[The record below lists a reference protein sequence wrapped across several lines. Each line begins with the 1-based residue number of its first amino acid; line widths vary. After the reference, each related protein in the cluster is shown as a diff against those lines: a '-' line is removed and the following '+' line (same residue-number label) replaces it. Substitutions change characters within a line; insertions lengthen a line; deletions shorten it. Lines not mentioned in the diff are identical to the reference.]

1 MTLPEVGAIQFL
13 QPASSGD
20 HSRKQVTA
28 VSSDEESGKAKSHRE
43 RGGPS
48 PIQDQ
53 VTLSKEAQALS
64 TSRHHASKGNSF
76 QQPSSPFDR

>member
-43 RGGPS
+43 RGV

-64 TSRHHASKGNSF
+64 TSRHPASKGNSF

>member
-28 VSSDEESGKAKSHRE
+28 VSSDEESGKATSHRE
-43 RGGPS
+43 RGV

>member
-1 MTLPEVGAIQFL
+1 MTLPEIGAIQFL
-13 QPASSGD
+13 QPASSVD

-28 VSSDEESGKAKSHRE
+28 VSSDEESGRTKSHGQ
-43 RGGPS
+43 RGVPS

-53 VTLSKEAQALS
+53 VTLSKEAQALA
-64 TSRHHASKGNSF
+64 TSRNHASKSNSF

>member
-28 VSSDEESGKAKSHRE
+28 VSSNEESGKAKSQRD
-43 RGGPS
+43 RGAPA

-53 VTLSKEAQALS
+53 VTLSKEAQSLA
-64 TSRHHASKGNSF
+64 TSNSPPSNNNAF
-76 QQPSSPFDR
+76 QQSPSPFDR

>member
-1 MTLPEVGAIQFL
+1 MTLPEIGAIQFL

-28 VSSDEESGKAKSHRE
+28 VSSDEEGGKTKSHRE

-53 VTLSKEAQALS
+53 VTLSKEAQALA
-64 TSRHHASKGNSF
+64 TSRNQSSKNHSF

>member
-13 QPASSGD
+13 QPAASD
-20 HSRKQVTA
+20 IHARKQVTA
-28 VSSDEESGKAKSHRE
+28 VRPDEESAKAKGQRE
-43 RGGPS
+43 QRGVPS

-53 VTLSKEAQALS
+53 VTLSKEARSRNQ
-64 TSRHHASKGNSF
+64 TSKNHSF